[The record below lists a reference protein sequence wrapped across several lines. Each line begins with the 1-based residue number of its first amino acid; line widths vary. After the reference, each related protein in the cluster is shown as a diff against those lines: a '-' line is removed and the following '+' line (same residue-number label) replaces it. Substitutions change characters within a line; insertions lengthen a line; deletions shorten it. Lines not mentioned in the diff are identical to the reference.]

1 MRKSKALLIALFV
14 SAFAM
19 AAPQVAS
26 AGKKDKPRRLS
37 KRKRRKLAKK
47 LFRKAKRD
55 FELGRFKK
63 ALKGFSSAYELVS
76 HPGLLFNIGQCHRM
90 MKNYK
95 KAVFFYE
102 GYLSAIP
109 DAPNRAEVQKLIA
122 EGKRRIKEA
131 EARMSE
137 AARRKHEEE
146 KRRLELEKEKLR
158 LKLKAQARAGVP
170 KPFDPTLP
178 RKKVRPSPF
187 YKKWWFWTAI
197 GAGVAAAVGTSLALV
212 LTRKTETVLP
222 SGSVGTIDWR

>member
-1 MRKSKALLIALFV
+1 MRQSRTLLVALLV

-47 LFRKAKRD
+47 YFTKAKRD
-55 FELGRFKK
+55 FELGRFKR
-63 ALKGFSSAYELVS
+63 ALKGFSKAYELVS

-90 MKNYK
+90 MKDHK
-95 KAVFFYE
+95 RAVFFYE

-122 EGKRRIKEA
+122 EGKRRMKEA

-137 AARRKHEEE
+137 EARRKHEEA

-158 LKLKAQARAGVP
+158 LRLKARAGTTGPRPFVP
-170 KPFDPTLP
+170 THPKEKD
-178 RKKVRPSPF
+178 RPAPF

-197 GAGVAAAVGTSLALV
+197 GAGVAAAVATSLAV
-212 LTRKTETVLP
+212 TLTRKTETVLP